1 MRHRSAAALAALTL
15 ALTFI
20 SLLMTAP
27 VQAASKDAALEQQ
40 IDALLAQMTLTEKLG
55 QTQLRDW
62 GMYSAEQLDA
72 VKQAVREGRIGG
84 FLNVSMSRVD
94 NQAFAMLQEIAV
106 EESPRK
112 IPLLFGQDVIHGY
125 KTIFPIPL
133 GQAASWNPAL
143 IEQGARIAAEEAST
157 DGVRW
162 TFAPM
167 IDIARD
173 PRWGRIAE
181 SLGEDPHLV
190 SVLGSAMVRGFQ
202 TDDPTRPNTLA
213 ATGKHFAGYGAAEA
227 GRDYNSAYLPEG
239 LLRDVYLPPFK
250 AAADAGML
258 SVMTAYHSLNDIPA
272 TANAMLL
279 QQVLRKQWQFDGL
292 VVSDW
297 NSVPEMINHGYARDL
312 KHAAELSVNA
322 GLDFEMQSDGI
333 ERYGNE
339 LLAEKRITEAQ
350 LDAMVRNVLRIKMK
364 LGLWQSPYPRGGQ
377 AENWLQPS
385 HLAAAEQ
392 AAIESFVLLKN
403 AQLLPLNKQQ
413 KIAVIGPLA
422 DAAFDQLGTWI
433 YDGRK
438 TDTRTFWPALQQY
451 LGKTGTAT
459 YAAGLQYSRDP
470 SSEGFADALRVAQA
484 ADVIVFVGGEESVLT
499 GEGHSRGDIRLPGK
513 QQELLTALKQTG
525 KPIVVVLM
533 AGRPLQL
540 DQVLSQAD
548 ALLMAW
554 HPGTMGGPALVK
566 ILFGE
571 QAPSGRL
578 PLTWPVAVGQ
588 IPIYYNHLSTG
599 RPPTD
604 RNYTRID
611 KIAREVF
618 QHEPGNSSN
627 HLDLGHLPQFPFGF
641 GLSYSTVDYGT
652 LKLSKTE
659 LTADDS
665 LQASIT
671 IKNTGKRA
679 VTETVQLYIQDVTA
693 SRVRPIRELKS
704 FQRITLKPGQSQQV
718 HFTLR
723 TADLAFHD
731 ANMNWTSE
739 PGQFRLWLAPH
750 AQAGEPVL
758 FTLR

>member
-1 MRHRSAAALAALTL
+1 MRHRFSAALAAL
-15 ALTFI
+15 
-20 SLLMTAP
+20 SLNAMMMVAP
-27 VQAASKDAALEQQ
+27 TQAASKDMALERQ
-40 IDALLAQMTLTEKLG
+40 IDALLAQMSLTEKLG

-62 GMYSAEQLDA
+62 GMYSAEQMDA

-94 NQAFAMLQEIAV
+94 NQAFAMLQKIAI
-106 EESPRK
+106 EESPHK

-143 IEQGARIAAEEAST
+143 IEQGARIAAEEASA

-167 IDIARD
+167 IDISRD

-181 SLGEDPHLV
+181 SLGEDPYLV
-190 SVLGSAMVRGFQ
+190 SQLGSAMVRGFQ
-202 TDDPTRPNTLA
+202 TDDPSKPNTLA

-227 GRDYNSAYLPEG
+227 GRDYNTAYIPEG

-279 QQVLRKQWQFDGL
+279 KQILRKEWQFDGL
-292 VVSDW
+292 IVSDW
-297 NSVPEMINHGYARDL
+297 NSVPEMINHGYASDL

-333 ERYGNE
+333 AQYGE
-339 LLAEKRITEAQ
+339 ALLAEQRISEAQ
-350 LDAMVRNVLRIKMK
+350 LDEMVRNILRIKLK

-377 AENWLQPS
+377 AKTWLQPS
-385 HLAAAEQ
+385 HLAAAEK

-403 AQLLPLNKQQ
+403 EHLLPLNKQQ
-413 KIAVIGPLA
+413 KIAVVGPLA

-451 LGKTGTAT
+451 LSKTTAPT
-459 YAAGLQYSRDP
+459 FAAGLQYSRDQNT
-470 SSEGFADALRVAQA
+470 EGFAEALRAAAA

-513 QQELLTALKQTG
+513 QQELLSALKATG
-525 KPIVVVLM
+525 KPLVVVLM

-540 DQVLSQAD
+540 DQVLTQAD

-566 ILFGE
+566 VLFGE

-588 IPIYYNHLSTG
+588 IPIYYNHLNTG

-604 RNYTRID
+604 SNYTRID

-618 QHEPGNSSN
+618 QHDPGNSSN

-641 GLSYSTVDYGT
+641 GLSYSTIDYGT
-652 LKLSKTE
+652 VTLSKTE

-665 LQASIT
+665 LQASVT

-679 VTETVQLYIQDVTA
+679 VVETVQLYIQDITA
-693 SRVRPIRELKS
+693 SRVRPVRELKN
-704 FQRITLKPGQSQQV
+704 FQRIALKPGQSQQV
-718 HFTLR
+718 KFTLR

-731 ANMNWTSE
+731 ATMKWTSE

-750 AQAGEPVL
+750 AQAGAPVL